1 MTTQD
6 AESVAEAPQS
16 LISRLKE
23 FREGIVFGVFI
34 LLFLAFW
41 IMRPDVFTKPEN
53 QANIMRFMVLY
64 GFLAMGEILVIIT
77 GGIDLS
83 GGSMVALTGVL
94 VGLLTVKGIG
104 DFLPPIPWPLAL
116 LATLLLS
123 LLIGL
128 WHGFFVTK
136 LGVPPFIITLGTWLM
151 AQGLAA
157 WITKGYPILFPT
169 DSAFLIF
176 QKDIPGLKLPY
187 SFIVLAVVAIIIHFI
202 LSYTV
207 LGRHIY
213 ATGGNIE
220 AARVSGINV
229 DRVRLFCYAGSGLM
243 SGLTGILL
251 ASRLGQ
257 GTPTVGS
264 TYELWAICATVI
276 GGTSLFGGAGT
287 VLGAILGTAIIAV
300 MGNGM
305 TLLNMNSYIQTVI
318 LGIVLVVAVTTDSWQ
333 RRKKR

>member
-1 MTTQD
+1 LM
-6 AESVAEAPQS
+6 
-16 LISRLKE
+16 
-23 FREGIVFGVFI
+23 
-34 LLFLAFW
+34 
-41 IMRPDVFTKPEN
+41 
-53 QANIMRFMVLY
+53 
-64 GFLAMGEILVIIT
+64 
-77 GGIDLS
+77 
-83 GGSMVALTGVL
+83 
-94 VGLLTVKGIG
+94 VKGIG
-104 DFLPPIPWPLAL
+104 GLPPIPWFLAVL
-116 LATLLLS
+116 IILGFS

-151 AQGLAA
+151 AQGSAA
-157 WITKGYPILFPT
+157 WITKGYPILVPT
-169 DSAFLIF
+169 DSPFLIF
-176 QKDIPGLKLPY
+176 QKDIPGIKLPY
-187 SFIVLAVVAIIIHFI
+187 SFIVLVVVAVIVHFI

-220 AARVSGINV
+220 AARVSGVNV

-243 SGLTGILL
+243 SGITGVLL

-276 GGTSLFGGAGT
+276 GGTSLFGGEGT

-305 TLLNMNSYIQTVI
+305 TLLNMSSYIQTVI

>member
-6 AESVAEAPQS
+6 AEIVAEQPQGF
-16 LISRLKE
+16 ISRFRE
-23 FREGIVFGVFI
+23 FREGIVFGVFV
-34 LLFLAFW
+34 LLFVAFW
-41 IMRPDVFTKPEN
+41 IMRPDVFTKPQN

-94 VGLLTVKGIG
+94 TGVFMVKGIG
-104 DFLPPIPWPLAL
+104 GFLAPIPWVLAVFVVL
-116 LATLLLS
+116 FLS

-151 AQGLAA
+151 AQGSAA
-157 WITKGYPILFPT
+157 WITKGYPILVPT
-169 DSAFLIF
+169 DSPFLIF
-176 QKDIPGLKLPY
+176 QKAIPTIKVPY
-187 SFIVLAVVAIIIHFI
+187 SFIVLVVVAVIVHFI

-243 SGLTGILL
+243 SGITGILL

-257 GTPTVGS
+257 GTPTVGG

-305 TLLNMNSYIQTVI
+305 TLLNMSSYIQTVI

-333 RRKKR
+333 RRTKR